1 LWSIGGERRRRR
13 SDDSPEFG
21 KDVKYGGERR
31 TISED
36 RTRIPAGASRREE
49 NAMGKR
55 KRVILTGANGNI
67 GNKVSGALIRKYDLV
82 LLDRRPD
89 GIRGVRHADF
99 SVYDPGWRTLFEEND
114 TVVHLAAN
122 PHTTARWKDLIPDNI
137 DALLNVCGA
146 CVERKVSR
154 LVFASSCQTMEGYRE
169 KGEGLLG
176 AGEEPLPEN
185 DYGISKL
192 IGERI
197 CRSYS
202 EKHSLSAICLR
213 IGWVPSGD
221 ARPPGGTTDSWKK
234 GKWIGGADLVQ
245 VIERAIEAEGVTF
258 GIFYAVSRN
267 RGMPWDLEPAR
278 KILRY
283 DPEDGLG

>member
-1 LWSIGGERRRRR
+1 MIP
-13 SDDSPEFG
+13 D
-21 KDVKYGGERR
+21 
-31 TISED
+31 D
-36 RTRIPAGASRREE
+36 RTHPPDGASRREV
-49 NAMGKR
+49 NAMGER
-55 KRVILTGANGNI
+55 KRIILTGANGNI
-67 GNKVSGALIRKYDLV
+67 GNKVSGALNRKYDLV

-89 GIRGVRHADF
+89 EARGVRHADF
-99 SVYDPGWRTLFEEND
+99 SFYDPRWRALIREND

-146 CVERKVSR
+146 CVEERVSR
-154 LVFASSCQTMEGYRE
+154 LVFASSCQTMEGYRG
-169 KGEGLLG
+169 KDVGVIG
-176 AGEEPLPEN
+176 AEAEPLPEN
-185 DYGISKL
+185 DYGISKM

-213 IGWVPSGD
+213 IGWVPTQD
-221 ARPPGGTTDSWKK
+221 LRPGETADPWKK
-234 GKWIGGADLVQ
+234 WKWIGGADLVQ
-245 VIERAIEAEGVTF
+245 VIERAIEVEGVRF
-258 GIFYAVSRN
+258 GIFYAVSNN

-283 DPEDGLG
+283 DPEDGLD